1 MTESGV
7 FISCDTLAMKSE
19 RKISFLES
27 SAAIEFMFSQITSY
41 SSYLP
46 HMWRGFKWISKS
58 PRAILP
64 VARSI
69 SFKGSSARAR
79 LKAAPAAH
87 SAAESTTSTAAV
99 TEATTA
105 ELPPVASFKALL
117 TNIEIVATAATAKK
131 KIIYSVKVN
140 EERWAPYL
148 LHSARLL
155 PSDCFFAHFPA
166 SDTRLVILK
175 PPYIRGRAR

>member
-58 PRAILP
+58 PRAILS

-69 SFKGSSARAR
+69 SFKGFSARAR

-99 TEATTA
+99 TEATIA
-105 ELPPVASFKALL
+105 VLPPVASFSAVL
-117 TNIEIVATAATAKK
+117 TKVEIVATAATAINR
-131 KIIYSVKVN
+131 IIYSAKVN
-140 EERWAPYL
+140 DERWAPYL
-148 LHSARLL
+148 FALFRAPLAAAFAPPFAPRPKSALI
-155 PSDCFFAHFPA
+155 S
-166 SDTRLVILK
+166 K